1 MIRILKIGKI
11 TPLIGGK
18 PLLMLACEVKNKFS
32 PSHYNSY
39 SNYIL
44 SSKSISEKY
53 TILKTDTAIIKP
65 RTYYIDSLE
74 TNQKIVSIY
83 SNYPEDESAV
93 EIIDDIFIIS
103 HNQIYIVDDLS
114 IIRDLKLRKLI

>member
-1 MIRILKIGKI
+1 MMI
-11 TPLIGGK
+11 
-18 PLLMLACEVKNKFS
+18 ACEVKNKFS

-39 SNYIL
+39 INYIL

-74 TNQKIVSIY
+74 TNKKIVSIY
-83 SNYPEDESAV
+83 SNYPEDESSM

-114 IIRDLKLRKLI
+114 IIRDLKLRKLIWVL